1 MAFIETIEP
10 ENATGELQDIYTDL
24 LSSRGQI
31 AEVLKIHSLNPKSL
45 TNHMDLYM
53 TIMFG
58 KSPIKRKIR
67 EMMAVVV
74 STANNCLYCQTHHG
88 EALMNF
94 WKDEDRLKALKEDF
108 RNADLDSKALVLA
121 EHAWNLTKDPS
132 YTTEAVI
139 QRIRD
144 QCWNDRAILDANM
157 VVCYFNFV
165 NRMVM
170 GLGANLE
177 ENAGKGY
184 KYD

>member
-1 MAFIETIEP
+1 MSFIETIEP
-10 ENATGELQDIYTDL
+10 GDAEGELLEIYNDI
-24 LSSRGQI
+24 LSSRGQV

-58 KSPIKRKIR
+58 KSPIKRKVR

-74 STANNCLYCQTHHG
+74 STANNCIYCQTHHG

-94 WKDEDRLKALKEDF
+94 WKDEERLNLLKADF
-108 RNADLDSKALVLA
+108 RTANLDEKSLVLA
-121 EHAWNLTKDPS
+121 EHAWNLTKNPS
-132 YTTEAVI
+132 YTTDKVV
-139 QRIRD
+139 QGIRD
-144 QCWNDRAILDANM
+144 KGWNDRAILDANM
-157 VVCYFNFV
+157 VICYFNFV